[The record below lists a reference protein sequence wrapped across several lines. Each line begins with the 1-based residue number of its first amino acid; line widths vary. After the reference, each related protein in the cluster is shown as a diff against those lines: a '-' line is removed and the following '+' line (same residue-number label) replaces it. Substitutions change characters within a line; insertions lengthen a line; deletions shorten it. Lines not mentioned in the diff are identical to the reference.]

1 MGFLVGSIAGAVGGG
16 YFLYG
21 KKQARPAPMI
31 CGVLLM
37 AYPYFLENLWLTLGV
52 ASCCARFRC
61 TTGTDSWC

>member
-21 KKQARPAPMI
+21 KKQARPAPMV

-37 AYPYFLENLWLTLGV
+37 AYPYFIENLWLTLGV
-52 ASCCARFRC
+52 GLLLCAIPAFYRDC
-61 TTGTDSWC
+61 